1 MTTRAERI
9 KRRNAKREK
18 EFFRIQKLVGL
29 FLILSG
35 IILLVTENDMT
46 WLVCVGL
53 PAGLGLVF
61 TKQKVFEDYHEYEEE
76 L

>member
-18 EFFRIQKLVGL
+18 AYFRMQKLVGVV
-29 FLILSG
+29 LILIG
-35 IILLVTENDMT
+35 IGLVVTEKDVT
-46 WLVCVGL
+46 WLACVGL
-53 PAGLGLVF
+53 PAGIFCIF